1 MRRRLPAGG
10 WWLAA
15 LLLATLAA
23 TSAAAAPPAEPG
35 LFDQLFG
42 TDPAAER
49 AGKASDGLALP
60 GLFAQGQRLADALPL
75 YDLGPGQNAC
85 VAAVPLLDA
94 LELRHNTGDDGSIT
108 VTLPEPRRTIV
119 VPAAALLASPSG
131 PCLPL
136 ATLPGL
142 LPLAINHDPVSQ
154 RLMVEAR
161 APLPV
166 LMRLARA
173 ERQARLH
180 PEVLRP
186 AFALVPRPSALA
198 RLWSLDLAAGLV
210 QAATGSDVSASVQ
223 ASGELFGLSVRAGL
237 GLSGRAAPTAGF
249 TLSDARE
256 TPDLLGPMGARS
268 LAIGDIASPAQPL
281 IADALS
287 GRGLVVSS
295 RPPWRAD
302 LVDEIDLFG
311 PLPAGWEAELWHEDR
326 LVDATRDADAA
337 GQWRFARLPVRLGEN
352 RWVVRLYGPH
362 GESNEQAFTRLIGTE
377 MNAEN
382 EVDYS
387 IGFVEGGT
395 PLLGAAPQRTAS
407 GAAAFATL
415 GWGLA
420 PALTARFGLS
430 APLAG
435 NPALSL
441 GMHGA
446 HGGTLWAATLAR
458 DGKGGLGSALR
469 LARRVGATDL
479 LLDLARHGRD
489 AGPAQAPPVR
499 EFAGLASLSGTGRLA
514 LGRSSLPWQLRL
526 QSAARRGG
534 GHQQAIGGRLALPLA
549 TLQANAG
556 LGLIRQGVAG
566 WQGGATL
573 GMAATHGPWRLRG
586 GLDAVLAGGWRLGGG
601 NVSAVRRTGS
611 GTISLDM
618 GWQTDRR
625 RLSGGLAWNQRLGAF
640 GLSAGLS
647 RAADGWRLGLGLV
660 VGLWQGAGRWHAAP
674 AGLTRSGAVLANL
687 FIDDDGDNQRD
698 AGEAAMPNGR
708 FIVGNSLRSETTG
721 GDGHVL
727 LRGLPTGLPV
737 DVETQ
742 LASLPDFSLRP
753 ARPGDRLRLR
763 PGEVRTLAIPL
774 QPTGSVEAQILL
786 VTGTARTPRSGVPVT
801 LHDARGNPV
810 VRGVTDFEGYVLF
823 EGLPFGRFSVEAAG
837 QTSTDIALSRDE
849 PNRQI
854 SVLLPPPTN

>member
-1 MRRRLPAGG
+1 MRRRLPVGG
-10 WWLAA
+10 RWLAA

-75 YDLGPGQNAC
+75 HDLGPGQGDC
-85 VAAVPLLDA
+85 VATVPLLDA
-94 LELRHNTGDDGSIT
+94 LELLHNTGDDGSIT
-108 VTLPEPRRTIV
+108 ITLPEPRRTVIL
-119 VPAAALLASPSG
+119 PAAALLASPSG

-154 RLMVEAR
+154 RLLLDAR

-180 PEVLRP
+180 PEALRP
-186 AFALVPRPSALA
+186 AFALVPRPSALV

-210 QAATGSDVSASVQ
+210 QAATGSEVSGSVQ
-223 ASGELFGLSVRAGL
+223 ASGELFGLSARAGL
-237 GLSGRAAPTAGF
+237 GLSARAAPTAGF
-249 TLSDARE
+249 TLSDARD

-287 GRGLVVSS
+287 GRGLLVSS

-302 LVDEIDLFG
+302 LVDEIDLAG

-326 LVDATRDADAA
+326 LVDATRTADAA

-352 RWVVRLYGPH
+352 RWVVRLFGPH
-362 GESNEQAFTRLIGTE
+362 GESSEQAFTRLIGTE

-387 IGFVEGGT
+387 IGFIEGGT
-395 PLLGAAPQRTAS
+395 PLLGGAPQRTAS
-407 GAAAFATL
+407 GAAAFAML

-420 PALTARFGLS
+420 PALTARVALR

-441 GMHGA
+441 GLHGA
-446 HGGTLWAATLAR
+446 HAGTLWAATLAR

-469 LARRVGATDL
+469 LARRLGSTDL

-489 AGPAQAPPVR
+489 IGPAQAPPVR

-514 LGRSSLPWQLRL
+514 FGRSSLPWQLRL
-526 QSAARRGG
+526 QSATRRGG
-534 GHQQAIGGRLALPLA
+534 GRQQAIGGRLALPLA
-549 TLQANAG
+549 LLQANAG
-556 LGLIRQGVAG
+556 FGLIRQGVAG
-566 WQGGATL
+566 WQGSATL
-573 GMAATHGPWRLRG
+573 GMAATNGPWRLRG
-586 GLDAVLAGGWRLGGG
+586 GLDAVLASGWRLAGG

-618 GWQTDRR
+618 GWQAERR
-625 RLSGGLAWNQRLGAF
+625 RLNGGLAWNQRLGAF
-640 GLSAGLS
+640 GLSVGLS

-660 VGLWQGAGRWHAAP
+660 VGLWQGVGHWQAAP
-674 AGLTRSGAVLANL
+674 AGLTRSGAVLADL
-687 FIDDDGDNQRD
+687 FIDDDGDGQHD
-698 AGEAAMPNGR
+698 SGEAALPGGR
-708 FIVGNSLRSETTG
+708 FIVGNSLRAETTRD
-721 GDGHVL
+721 DGRVL
-727 LRGLPTGLPV
+727 LRGLPAGPPV
-737 DVETQ
+737 EIETQ
-742 LASLPDFSLRP
+742 LASLPTFNLRP
-753 ARPGDRLRLR
+753 TRPGDQLRLR
-763 PGEVRTLAIPL
+763 PGEVRSLAIPL
-774 QPTGSVEAQILL
+774 RPTGSIEAQILL
-786 VTGTARTPRSGVPVT
+786 VAGDARTPRSGVPVT
-801 LHDARGNPV
+801 LRDASGNPV
-810 VRGVTDFEGYVLF
+810 AHGVTDFEGYVLF
-823 EGLPFGRFSVEAAG
+823 DGLPHGLFHVEAAG
-837 QTSTDIALSRDE
+837 QSSPDLSLSHTE
-849 PNRQI
+849 PDQQATI
-854 SVLLPPPTN
+854 FVPPATT